1 MKELHQSAYH
11 RKMIAEINAP
21 FKPDLVV
28 LDGIDAFVDGGPM
41 DGKRAKGN
49 VFLASRD
56 RVAIDAVGLAI
67 LQYLGSNNQIMNT
80 KIFEQE
86 QIARAAEIG
95 LGAASPS
102 EIEVV
107 PANAES
113 RKYRNRVVKILS
125 QG

>member
-1 MKELHQSAYH
+1 
-11 RKMIAEINAP
+11 
-21 FKPDLVV
+21 
-28 LDGIDAFVDGGPM
+28 M

-49 VFLASRD
+49 VFLAATD

-80 KIFEQE
+80 KIFKQE
-86 QIARAAEIG
+86 QIARAVEIG
-95 LGAASPS
+95 LGVTSPS

-113 RKYRNRVVKILS
+113 RKYRDRVVKILYRFP
-125 QG
+125 